1 MHGAAVG
8 NLQKPFSLR
17 VSQIAF
23 QCNVSLNN
31 VDEFTLSLAILTVC
45 SVATLMTQYY
55 VYVVQS

>member
-45 SVATLMTQYY
+45 AWLR
-55 VYVVQS
+55 